1 MKKLDKLIIRSFLGP
16 FILTFL
22 VVVFIL
28 LTHFLLKYIDDFVG
42 KDLGFAV
49 FSELIFYFS
58 INMVPVALPLAILLS
73 SLMTFGNLGEHR
85 ELTAIKSSGISL
97 LRVLLPI
104 FVMVSL
110 LTVVAFFFNNYIV
123 PRANIKAWSLLYDIR
138 QKKPALDFK
147 EGTFYK
153 GLPNYSIKVN
163 EKLPDGK
170 TIKSIMIYDHTAGRG
185 NTDVILADSGKMYTI
200 NNDRYLV
207 LELFKGQH
215 YSEFVGDRGV
225 PDDEFVRNKFE
236 QSKIVFNLSS
246 FDLSRTREELFASNK
261 IMRNIPELRNDL
273 DSIARNKQMVLQSIE
288 GNVKAYYTY
297 QFRQNLFKVDTTA
310 KIDTTAQTGAAAKAD
325 TTEKKETT
333 ATADKP
339 MLAWTDSLNA
349 SWSNDKK
356 KEILSHAANQAR
368 SIRSFTKSYEERVSA
383 LNRENNMY
391 TVEIYKKYTQS
402 LACLIMF
409 LIGAPLGSI
418 IKKGGL
424 GVPIIISIVFFIIF
438 YVFSMMGEK
447 WAKEGVVE
455 IPYGMWAANFILVWV
470 GLFFLRKA
478 HTDSA
483 LLESDYYFS
492 VFRKIKNKFIKKKT
506 TAI

>member
-225 PDDEFVRNKFE
+225 PDDEFVRNRFE
-236 QSKIVFNLSS
+236 QSKLVFNLSS
-246 FDLSRTREELFASNK
+246 FDLNRTREELFASNK

-273 DSIARNKQMVLQSIE
+273 DSIARNKKMVIQSIE

-297 QFRQNLFKVDTTA
+297 QFRQELLKTTNNTA
-310 KIDTTAQTGAAAKAD
+310 KIDTTAKAD
-325 TTEKKETT
+325 TTAKKS
-333 ATADKP
+333 KP
-339 MLAWTDSLNA
+339 TLAWADSLNT
-349 SWSNDKK
+349 SWNSEKK

-368 SIRSFTKSYEERVSA
+368 SIRSFTKSYEERVAA

-424 GVPIIISIVFFIIF
+424 GMPIIISIIFFIIF

-455 IPYGMWAANFILVWV
+455 IPYGMWAANFILIWV

-492 VFRKIKNKFIKKKT
+492 LLRKVKNRFSKKKT
-506 TAI
+506 SIV